1 MHKTVQFVELF
12 CQRDWRL
19 LNVDLFTFFL
29 DKFVDDIEP
38 VLFSHVKKRG
48 LTVDILV
55 IKA

>member
-29 DKFVDDIEP
+29 DKLVDDIEP
-38 VLFSHVKKRG
+38 VLFSYVKKRG

>member
-12 CQRDWRL
+12 CQRDWHL